1 MSSFFKN
8 RFATVILKGK
18 EHSGSAVM
26 PVSEHKS
33 EYKKQKIFGLIVLF
47 ILLCVSVWS
56 IMGRVD
62 LQEVP
67 RLVLDQEANTTIYA
81 AVPFSYVDKE
91 ETEQLHREILS
102 KCPLFF
108 RIHQED
114 INKLKSALGIFK
126 EEQKD
131 NFGYDCC
138 EAFAEKIT
146 IAANRGLISSQ
157 DMEKYRNKTFRF
169 VDALGRRIVEQKD
182 ILDAERPEDAA
193 REIAKNITYDFFK
206 EKKELK
212 EDKEKILRLHAIA
225 LLSKAVMHYDQ
236 DLTGKENLQ
245 AVRKAGQVQYEYN
258 RGDLLL
264 RKGVT
269 VSKHDINRLESY
281 SKELKKVKS
290 SQKLK
295 TDWIKLLQSTCIAF
309 LLILFTAIYVI
320 HIHPEVIQNGGAIC
334 ALGLIILTA
343 LLLNIL
349 FIKLFSFAGEL
360 FSIPPKL
367 WYLALP
373 LGFAPIVIGTLIGVR
388 IALFSGLFIALVSSF
403 SGMNQFN
410 MVVFGMVVSA
420 LSSYMIKGCRNY
432 KSLFLRGFFTITI
445 VSMIL
450 VVVFCWR
457 DNSLLAVMPWP
468 FVLPVA
474 ISTATIVLVQFA
486 LFLLEGIFDLSSKI
500 SLNLYSDYNHPLLKV
515 MQINAP
521 GTYHHSLVVSMLAE
535 AAAEAIGADPIKAR
549 VGALFHDVGK
559 TVMPKYFTENG
570 NGENPHD
577 ELTPKDSALVITNHI
592 REGMKLAREYKLK
605 RPIREAIEQHHG
617 TDLVYYFYKQAKD
630 SGECIN
636 EQDFR
641 YSGPCPRSKE
651 IAIISLADA
660 CEAASRSLDK
670 PSLEQISEMVSAIIQ
685 KRLRD
690 GQLDE
695 CALTFRELTIIRESF
710 IKSLTSML
718 HARIAYPNDKEN
730 ENEDDL
736 FVDAERKASAKE
748 NS

>member
-1 MSSFFKN
+1 M
-8 RFATVILKGK
+8 
-18 EHSGSAVM
+18 
-26 PVSEHKS
+26 
-33 EYKKQKIFGLIVLF
+33 F
-47 ILLCVSVWS
+47 IS
-56 IMGRVD
+56 
-62 LQEVP
+62 
-67 RLVLDQEANTTIYA
+67 LVA
-81 AVPFSYVDKE
+81 A
-91 ETEQLHREILS
+91 
-102 KCPLFF
+102 
-108 RIHQED
+108 
-114 INKLKSALGIFK
+114 
-126 EEQKD
+126 
-131 NFGYDCC
+131 
-138 EAFAEKIT
+138 
-146 IAANRGLISSQ
+146 
-157 DMEKYRNKTFRF
+157 
-169 VDALGRRIVEQKD
+169 
-182 ILDAERPEDAA
+182 
-193 REIAKNITYDFFK
+193 
-206 EKKELK
+206 
-212 EDKEKILRLHAIA
+212 
-225 LLSKAVMHYDQ
+225 
-236 DLTGKENLQ
+236 
-245 AVRKAGQVQYEYN
+245 
-258 RGDLLL
+258 
-264 RKGVT
+264 
-269 VSKHDINRLESY
+269 
-281 SKELKKVKS
+281 
-290 SQKLK
+290 
-295 TDWIKLLQSTCIAF
+295 
-309 LLILFTAIYVI
+309 
-320 HIHPEVIQNGGAIC
+320 
-334 ALGLIILTA
+334 
-343 LLLNIL
+343 
-349 FIKLFSFAGEL
+349 
-360 FSIPPKL
+360 
-367 WYLALP
+367 
-373 LGFAPIVIGTLIGVR
+373 
-388 IALFSGLFIALVSSF
+388 FSGVA
-403 SGMNQFN
+403 QFN

-420 LSSYMIKGCRNY
+420 LSSYMIRSCRNY
-432 KSLFLRGFFTITI
+432 RSLFLTGFFTVSI
-445 VSMIL
+445 VSMTL
-450 VVVFCWR
+450 VIVFCWC
-457 DNSLLAVMPWP
+457 DGTLDTLMYWP
-468 FVLPVA
+468 FILPVA
-474 ISTATIVLVQFA
+474 VGIGTIVLVQFA
-486 LFLLEGIFDLSSKI
+486 LILLESWFDLPTKM
-500 SLNLYSDYNHPLLKV
+500 SLNLYSDYNHPLLKE